1 MLSARIIYQSA
12 SFWNGADRKFGHYNL
27 APCCKRL
34 HGLLF
39 GASRIRML
47 LWPFIPAYTE
57 GMDASLQFIP
67 IMIVGFGAAL
77 CLTPLTRQ
85 IAMRL
90 GVTAAPNRRNIHS
103 QHVPLMGGAAIYI
116 AFVMSALLFS
126 PPDHLL
132 ELGAIVAGATLLA
145 LIGYLDDRRHLSP
158 RIRLLVMT
166 LAALVATAAG
176 VQIRLFNSDI
186 IDIALTLFWIVALIN
201 AVNWIDNMD
210 GLAAGTAA
218 IAAGFFLLLALTQ
231 QQILV
236 SMLAAA
242 IFGSAIGFLIYNFN
256 PSSTFMGD
264 MGAYTLGFVLAI
276 LAIKLKFAAQPLN
289 VTWMVPVFVLAL
301 PILDMNLAIVTRL
314 LERRPLMLA
323 AKDHI
328 SHRLLDLGLSQRK
341 TLALL
346 YLFSLAYGLIALI
359 VSRAEADAARL
370 LGGGALFALLALF
383 CALVFARWRRGPAED
398 SAAL

>member
-1 MLSARIIYQSA
+1 
-12 SFWNGADRKFGHYNL
+12 
-27 APCCKRL
+27 
-34 HGLLF
+34 
-39 GASRIRML
+39 
-47 LWPFIPAYTE
+47 
-57 GMDASLQFIP
+57 MDARLQFIP

-90 GVTAAPNRRNIHS
+90 GVTAAPNKRNIHS
-103 QHVPLMGGAAIYI
+103 RHVPLMGGAAIYV
-116 AFVMSALLFS
+116 AFVFSVLLFS
-126 PPDHLL
+126 PPDHLV

-158 RIRLLVMT
+158 RVRLFVMT
-166 LAALVATAAG
+166 LAAALAALSG
-176 VQIRLFNSDI
+176 VQIRTFGNAL
-186 IDIALTLFWIVALIN
+186 IDIPLTLFWIVALIN

-218 IAAGFFLLLALTQ
+218 ITALFFLLLALSQ
-231 QQILV
+231 GQILV

-242 IFGSAIGFLIYNFN
+242 IFGSAVGFLIYNFN

-276 LAIKLKFAAQPLN
+276 LAIKLKFSDQPLS
-289 VTWMVPVFVLAL
+289 VTWMTPVFVLAL
-301 PILDMNLAIVTRL
+301 PIIDINLAIVTRL

-323 AKDHI
+323 AKDHV
-328 SHRLLDLGLSQRK
+328 SHRLLSLGLTQRQ

-346 YLFSLAYGLIALI
+346 YLFSFLYGLVALA
-359 VSRAEADAARL
+359 VSHAEPDYALAI
-370 LGGGALFALLALF
+370 GGTAIFALGLIF
-383 CALVFARWRRGPAED
+383 CLLILIRWRERRASD
-398 SAAL
+398 SAA

>member
-1 MLSARIIYQSA
+1 
-12 SFWNGADRKFGHYNL
+12 
-27 APCCKRL
+27 
-34 HGLLF
+34 
-39 GASRIRML
+39 
-47 LWPFIPAYTE
+47 
-57 GMDASLQFIP
+57 MDARLQFIP

-90 GVTAAPNRRNIHS
+90 GVTAAPNQRNIH
-103 QHVPLMGGAAIYI
+103 QRHVPLMGGAAIYI
-116 AFVMSALLFS
+116 AFVLSVLLFS
-126 PPDHLL
+126 PPDHLR
-132 ELGAIVAGATLLA
+132 ELGAIVAGASLLA
-145 LIGYLDDRRHLSP
+145 LVGYLDDRRHLSP
-158 RIRLLVMT
+158 RIRLSAMT
-166 LAALVATAAG
+166 LSAILAVLAG
-176 VQIRLFNSDI
+176 IQIRLFNNLL
-186 IDIALTLFWIVALIN
+186 IDIPLTLFWIVALIN

-218 IAAGFFLLLALTQ
+218 IASGFFLILALSQ
-231 QQILV
+231 GQILV

-242 IFGSAIGFLIYNFN
+242 IFGSTFGFLIYNFN

-301 PILDMNLAIVTRL
+301 PVLDINLAIATRL

-323 AKDHI
+323 AKDHV
-328 SHRLLDLGLSQRK
+328 SHRIMDLGATQRQ

-346 YLFSLAYGLIALI
+346 YLFSVVFGLVALAVSQADVPDAL
-359 VSRAEADAARL
+359 A
-370 LGGGALFALLALF
+370 LGGVFLLALLGIF
-383 CALVFARWRRGPAED
+383 CLLMILRQRSQGQTG
-398 SAAL
+398 

>member
-1 MLSARIIYQSA
+1 
-12 SFWNGADRKFGHYNL
+12 
-27 APCCKRL
+27 
-34 HGLLF
+34 
-39 GASRIRML
+39 
-47 LWPFIPAYTE
+47 
-57 GMDASLQFIP
+57 MDARLQFIP
-67 IMIVGFGAAL
+67 VMIVGFGAAL

-90 GVTAAPNRRNIHS
+90 GVTAAPNRRGIHS
-103 QHVPLMGGAAIYI
+103 RHVPLMGGAAIYF
-116 AFVMSALLFS
+116 AFVLSVLLFS
-126 PPDHLL
+126 PPDYLI

-158 RIRLLVMT
+158 GIRLVVMT
-166 LAALVATAAG
+166 VAAAVAALSG
-176 VQIRLFNSDI
+176 VQIDLFGSAL
-186 IDIALTLFWIVALIN
+186 IDIPLTLFWIVALIN
-201 AVNWIDNMD
+201 AINWIDNMD

-218 IAAGFFLLLALTQ
+218 ITAAFFLLLALSQ
-231 QQILV
+231 GQILV

-242 IFGSAIGFLIYNFN
+242 IFGSAVGFLIYNFN

-301 PILDMNLAIVTRL
+301 PIVDINLAIVTRL

-323 AKDHI
+323 ARDHV
-328 SHRLLDLGLSQRK
+328 SHRLLRLGLTQRQ

-346 YLFSLAYGLIALI
+346 YLLSVIYGLVALGI
-359 VSRAEADAARL
+359 SQAERDQALAI
-370 LGGGALFALLALF
+370 GGAALLSLGVIF
-383 CALVFARWRRGPAED
+383 CLLVLMRWRTRRSGE
-398 SAAL
+398 

>member
-1 MLSARIIYQSA
+1 
-12 SFWNGADRKFGHYNL
+12 
-27 APCCKRL
+27 
-34 HGLLF
+34 
-39 GASRIRML
+39 
-47 LWPFIPAYTE
+47 
-57 GMDASLQFIP
+57 MDARLQFIP

-90 GVTAAPNRRNIHS
+90 GVTAAPSKRNIHS
-103 QHVPLMGGAAIYI
+103 RHVPLMGGAAIYL
-116 AFVMSALLFS
+116 AFVLSVLLFS
-126 PPDHLL
+126 PPDHLI

-158 RIRLLVMT
+158 RVRLVVMT
-166 LAALVATAAG
+166 VAAAVAALSG
-176 VQIRLFNSDI
+176 VQIHLFHNPL
-186 IDIALTLFWIVALIN
+186 IDIPLTLFWIVALIN

-218 IAAGFFLLLALTQ
+218 ITAGFFLLLALSQ
-231 QQILV
+231 GQILV

-242 IFGSAIGFLIYNFN
+242 IFGSTLGFLIYNYN

-289 VTWMVPVFVLAL
+289 VTWMAPVFVLAL
-301 PILDMNLAIVTRL
+301 PILDINLAIFTRL

-323 AKDHI
+323 GTDHV
-328 SHRLLDLGLSQRK
+328 SHRLLRLGLTQRQ

-346 YLFSLAYGLIALI
+346 YLFSVAYGLIALGI
-359 VSRAEADAARL
+359 SQAAAERALA
-370 LGGGALFALLALF
+370 LGGLSLLALGLLF
-383 CALVFARWRRGPAED
+383 CLLVFVRWREEKKRQAVD
-398 SAAL
+398 

>member
-1 MLSARIIYQSA
+1 
-12 SFWNGADRKFGHYNL
+12 
-27 APCCKRL
+27 
-34 HGLLF
+34 
-39 GASRIRML
+39 
-47 LWPFIPAYTE
+47 
-57 GMDASLQFIP
+57 MDARLQFIP

-90 GVTAAPNRRNIHS
+90 GVTAAPNRRNIHK
-103 QHVPLMGGAAIYI
+103 QHVPLMGGAAIYL
-116 AFVMSALLFS
+116 AFVLSVLLFS
-126 PPDHLL
+126 PPHHLI

-158 RIRLLVMT
+158 RIRLIVMT
-166 LAALVATAAG
+166 VAASVAALAG
-176 VQIRLFNSDI
+176 VQIDLFGSAL
-186 IDIALTLFWIVALIN
+186 IDIPLTLFWIVALIN
-201 AVNWIDNMD
+201 AINWIDNMD
-210 GLAAGTAA
+210 GLAAGAA
-218 IAAGFFLLLALTQ
+218 SITSGFFLLLALSQ
-231 QQILV
+231 GQILV

-242 IFGSAIGFLIYNFN
+242 IFGSAVGFLIYNFN

-301 PILDMNLAIVTRL
+301 PIVDINLAIFTRL

-323 AKDHI
+323 AKDHV
-328 SHRLLDLGLSQRK
+328 SHRLLGLGLTQRQ

-346 YLFSLAYGLIALI
+346 YLFSVLYGLVALAI
-359 VSRAEADAARL
+359 SQAVPDQALAI
-370 LGGGALFALLALF
+370 GGAGLLSLSLIF
-383 CALVFARWRRGPAED
+383 CLLILVRWRQGRARD
-398 SAAL
+398 TDA

>member
-1 MLSARIIYQSA
+1 
-12 SFWNGADRKFGHYNL
+12 
-27 APCCKRL
+27 
-34 HGLLF
+34 
-39 GASRIRML
+39 
-47 LWPFIPAYTE
+47 
-57 GMDASLQFIP
+57 MDARLQFIP

-90 GVTAAPNRRNIHS
+90 GVTAAPNQRNIH
-103 QHVPLMGGAAIYI
+103 QRHVPLMGGAAIYI
-116 AFVMSALLFS
+116 AFVLSALLFS
-126 PPDHLL
+126 PPDHLR
-132 ELGAIVAGATLLA
+132 ELGAIVAGASLLA
-145 LIGYLDDRRHLSP
+145 IVGYLDDRRHLSP
-158 RIRLLVMT
+158 RVRLSAMT
-166 LAALVATAAG
+166 LSAIVAALAG
-176 VQIRLFNSDI
+176 VQIRLFNNLL
-186 IDIALTLFWIVALIN
+186 IDIPLTLFWIVALIN

-218 IAAGFFLLLALTQ
+218 ITSGFFLVLALTQ
-231 QQILV
+231 GQILV

-242 IFGSAIGFLIYNFN
+242 IFGSALGFLIYNFN

-301 PILDMNLAIVTRL
+301 PVLDINLAIATRL

-328 SHRLLDLGLSQRK
+328 SHRILDLGASQRQ

-346 YLFSLAYGLIALI
+346 YLFSVICGLVAVAL
-359 VSRAEADAARL
+359 SQAEAPDALA
-370 LGGGALFALLALF
+370 LGGVCLLALLVIF
-383 CALVFARWRRGPAED
+383 CLLIVLRWRRRNTRHSQA
-398 SAAL
+398 

>member
-1 MLSARIIYQSA
+1 
-12 SFWNGADRKFGHYNL
+12 
-27 APCCKRL
+27 
-34 HGLLF
+34 
-39 GASRIRML
+39 
-47 LWPFIPAYTE
+47 
-57 GMDASLQFIP
+57 MDARLQFIP

-90 GVTAAPNRRNIHS
+90 GVTAAPNRRNIH
-103 QHVPLMGGAAIYI
+103 QRHVPLMGGAAIYV
-116 AFVMSALLFS
+116 AFVLSVLLFS
-126 PPDHLL
+126 PPDHLR
-132 ELGAIVAGATLLA
+132 ELGAIVAGASLLA
-145 LIGYLDDRRHLSP
+145 FIGYLDDRRHLSP
-158 RIRLLVMT
+158 RVRLTAMT
-166 LAALVATAAG
+166 LSAILAALAG
-176 VQIRLFNSDI
+176 IQIRLFNNLL
-186 IDIALTLFWIVALIN
+186 IDIPLTLFWIVALIN

-218 IAAGFFLLLALTQ
+218 IASAFFLILALTQ
-231 QQILV
+231 GQILV

-242 IFGSAIGFLIYNFN
+242 IFGSACGFLIYNFN

-301 PILDMNLAIVTRL
+301 PVLDINLAIVTRL

-323 AKDHI
+323 AKDHV
-328 SHRLLDLGLSQRK
+328 SHRILNLGATQRQ

-346 YLFSLAYGLIALI
+346 YLFSVVFGLVALAVSQADVPDAL
-359 VSRAEADAARL
+359 A
-370 LGGGALFALLALF
+370 LGGVFLLALLGIF
-383 CALVFARWRRGPAED
+383 CLLIFLRWRGRLGRDTPA
-398 SAAL
+398 

>member
-1 MLSARIIYQSA
+1 
-12 SFWNGADRKFGHYNL
+12 
-27 APCCKRL
+27 
-34 HGLLF
+34 
-39 GASRIRML
+39 
-47 LWPFIPAYTE
+47 
-57 GMDASLQFIP
+57 MDASLQFIP
-67 IMIVGFGAAL
+67 IMIVGFGASL

-103 QHVPLMGGAAIYI
+103 RHVPLMGGAAIYI
-116 AFVMSALLFS
+116 AFALSALLFS

-166 LAALVATAAG
+166 LAALIATLAG
-176 VQIRLFNSDI
+176 VQIRLTSSDV

-218 IAAGFFLLLALTQ
+218 ISAGFFLLLALTQ
-231 QQILV
+231 GQILV

-242 IFGSAIGFLIYNFN
+242 IFGSAVGFLIYNFN

-264 MGAYTLGFVLAI
+264 MGAYTLGFVLAV

-301 PILDMNLAIVTRL
+301 PILDMNLAIFTRL

-346 YLFSLAYGLIALI
+346 YLFSLAGGLIALV
-359 VSRAEADAARL
+359 VSQAEADAARF
-370 LGGGALFALLALF
+370 LGGGALLALLALF
-383 CALVFARWRRGPAED
+383 CALAFARWRRGPAAD
-398 SAAL
+398 DAAP

>member
-1 MLSARIIYQSA
+1 
-12 SFWNGADRKFGHYNL
+12 
-27 APCCKRL
+27 
-34 HGLLF
+34 
-39 GASRIRML
+39 
-47 LWPFIPAYTE
+47 
-57 GMDASLQFIP
+57 MDARLQFIP

-90 GVTAAPNRRNIHS
+90 GVTAAPNKRNIHS
-103 QHVPLMGGAAIYI
+103 RHVPLLGGAAIYLG
-116 AFVMSALLFS
+116 FVLSVLLFS
-126 PPDHLL
+126 PPHHLI

-158 RIRLLVMT
+158 RIRLVVMT
-166 LAALVATAAG
+166 AAAAVAALAG
-176 VQIRLFNSDI
+176 VQIQLFGNPL

-218 IAAGFFLLLALTQ
+218 ISSGFFLLLALSQ
-231 QQILV
+231 GQILV

-242 IFGSAIGFLIYNFN
+242 IFGSAVGFLIYNFN

-276 LAIKLKFAAQPLN
+276 LAIKLKFAAQPIN
-289 VTWMVPVFVLAL
+289 VTWMAPVLALAL
-301 PILDMNLAIVTRL
+301 PILDINLAIVTRL

-323 AKDHI
+323 AKDHV
-328 SHRLLDLGLSQRK
+328 SHRLLRLGFSQRQTLAALYLLSFCYGLLALSLSQAPPE
-341 TLALL
+341 LAL
-346 YLFSLAYGLIALI
+346 AI
-359 VSRAEADAARL
+359 
-370 LGGGALFALLALF
+370 GGAGLFALGLLF
-383 CALVFARWRRGPAED
+383 CALVVIRWRDRPSGE
-398 SAAL
+398 SL

>member
-1 MLSARIIYQSA
+1 MAEVSRQSLSA
-12 SFWNGADRKFGHYNL
+12 L
-27 APCCKRL
+27 AKD
-34 HGLLF
+34 
-39 GASRIRML
+39 
-47 LWPFIPAYTE
+47 AYTE
-57 GMDASLQFIP
+57 SMDASLQFIP
-67 IMIVGFGAAL
+67 IMIVGFGASL

-90 GVTAAPNRRNIHS
+90 GVTAEPNTRNIHTR
-103 QHVPLMGGAAIYI
+103 HVPLMGGGAIYV
-116 AFVMSALLFS
+116 AFVLSVLLFS
-126 PPDHLL
+126 PPDHLR
-132 ELGAIVAGATLLA
+132 ELGAIVAGTTLLA

-158 RIRLLVMT
+158 RLRLSVMT
-166 LAALVATAAG
+166 LAALVAALAG
-176 VQIRLFNSDI
+176 VQIRLFNNPLVDI
-186 IDIALTLFWIVALIN
+186 PLTLFWIVALIN

-218 IAAGFFLLLALTQ
+218 ITAGFFLLLALTQ
-231 QQILV
+231 GQILV

-242 IFGSAIGFLIYNFN
+242 IFGSAVGFLIYNFN

-301 PILDMNLAIVTRL
+301 PILDINLAIFTRL

-323 AKDHI
+323 ATDHV
-328 SHRLLDLGLSQRK
+328 SHRIMDLGATQRQ

-346 YLFSLAYGLIALI
+346 YLFSSVSGAVAVVLSQAEVGQGLAVGGIFLM
-359 VSRAEADAARL
+359 L
-370 LGGGALFALLALF
+370 LGGLF
-383 CALVFARWRRGPAED
+383 CLLVFLRWRGRNTRETLA
-398 SAAL
+398 

>member
-1 MLSARIIYQSA
+1 
-12 SFWNGADRKFGHYNL
+12 
-27 APCCKRL
+27 
-34 HGLLF
+34 
-39 GASRIRML
+39 
-47 LWPFIPAYTE
+47 
-57 GMDASLQFIP
+57 MDASLQFIP
-67 IMIVGFGAAL
+67 IMIVGFGASL

-103 QHVPLMGGAAIYI
+103 RHVPLMGGAAIYI
-116 AFVMSALLFS
+116 AFALSALLFS

-166 LAALVATAAG
+166 LAALIATLAG
-176 VQIRLFNSDI
+176 VQIRLTSSDV

-218 IAAGFFLLLALTQ
+218 ISAGFFLLLALTQ
-231 QQILV
+231 GQILV

-242 IFGSAIGFLIYNFN
+242 IFGSAVGFLIYNFN

-264 MGAYTLGFVLAI
+264 MGAYTLGFVLAV

-301 PILDMNLAIVTRL
+301 PILDMNLAIFTRL

-346 YLFSLAYGLIALI
+346 YLFSLAGGLIALV
-359 VSRAEADAARL
+359 VSQADADAARL
-370 LGGGALFALLALF
+370 LGGGALLALLALF
-383 CALVFARWRRGPAED
+383 CALAFARWRRGPVADE
-398 SAAL
+398 AAP

>member
-1 MLSARIIYQSA
+1 
-12 SFWNGADRKFGHYNL
+12 
-27 APCCKRL
+27 
-34 HGLLF
+34 
-39 GASRIRML
+39 
-47 LWPFIPAYTE
+47 
-57 GMDASLQFIP
+57 MDASLQFIP
-67 IMIVGFGAAL
+67 IMIVGFGASL

-103 QHVPLMGGAAIYI
+103 RHVPLMGGAAIYI
-116 AFVMSALLFS
+116 AFALSALLFS

-166 LAALVATAAG
+166 LAALIATLAG
-176 VQIRLFNSDI
+176 VQIRLTSSDI

-231 QQILV
+231 GQILV

-242 IFGSAIGFLIYNFN
+242 IFGSAVGFLIYNFN

-264 MGAYTLGFVLAI
+264 MGAYTLGFVLAV

-301 PILDMNLAIVTRL
+301 PILDMNLAIFTRL

-346 YLFSLAYGLIALI
+346 YLFSLAGGLIALV
-359 VSRAEADAARL
+359 VSQADADAARL

-383 CALVFARWRRGPAED
+383 CALAFARWRSGPAAD
-398 SAAL
+398 DAAP

>member
-1 MLSARIIYQSA
+1 
-12 SFWNGADRKFGHYNL
+12 
-27 APCCKRL
+27 
-34 HGLLF
+34 
-39 GASRIRML
+39 
-47 LWPFIPAYTE
+47 
-57 GMDASLQFIP
+57 MDARLQFIP

-90 GVTAAPNRRNIHS
+90 GVTAAPNQRNIH
-103 QHVPLMGGAAIYI
+103 QRHVPLMGGAAIYV
-116 AFVMSALLFS
+116 AFVLSVLLFS
-126 PPDHLL
+126 PPDHLR
-132 ELGAIVAGATLLA
+132 ELGAIVAGASLLA
-145 LIGYLDDRRHLSP
+145 IVGYLDDRRHLSP
-158 RIRLLVMT
+158 RIRLSAMT
-166 LAALVATAAG
+166 LSAVLVALAG
-176 VQIRLFNSDI
+176 IQIRLFNNLL
-186 IDIALTLFWIVALIN
+186 IDIPLTLFWIVALIN

-218 IAAGFFLLLALTQ
+218 IASGFFLLLALTQ
-231 QQILV
+231 GQILV

-242 IFGSAIGFLIYNFN
+242 IFGSAVGFLIYNFN

-301 PILDMNLAIVTRL
+301 PVLDINLAIATRL

-323 AKDHI
+323 AKDHV
-328 SHRLLDLGLSQRK
+328 SHRILDLGATQRQ

-346 YLFSLAYGLIALI
+346 YLFSVVFGLVALAVSQADVPDAL
-359 VSRAEADAARL
+359 A
-370 LGGGALFALLALF
+370 LGGVFLLALLLIF
-383 CALVFARWRRGPAED
+383 CVLVFMRWRGRA
-398 SAAL
+398 S